1 MAKQP
6 IRSSGCRAADRRAR
20 AESPILQ
27 NVRQA
32 AETTLSQAKQAVGQ
46 YMREATRLS
55 GAVEASAE
63 AAQSGA
69 RPEEIARAV
78 VFLGSEEGGFITGST
93 LSINGG
99 QYVMKGAAL

>member
-1 MAKQP
+1 M
-6 IRSSGCRAADRRAR
+6 
-20 AESPILQ
+20 
-27 NVRQA
+27 
-32 AETTLSQAKQAVGQ
+32 SQAKQAVGQ

-93 LSINGG
+93 LPINNG
-99 QYVMKGAAL
+99 QYMMEGAAL